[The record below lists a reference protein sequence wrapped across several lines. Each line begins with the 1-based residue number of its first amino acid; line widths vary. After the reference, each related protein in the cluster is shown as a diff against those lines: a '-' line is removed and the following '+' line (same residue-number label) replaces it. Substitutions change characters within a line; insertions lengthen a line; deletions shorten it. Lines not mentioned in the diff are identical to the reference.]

1 MREATKKMDQETMNA
16 TPRQRII
23 GAARR
28 LFKEKGF
35 HSTPI
40 AELAAAASVS
50 VGMIYRLFP
59 GKDDIIVAICEE
71 NLQARLAEME
81 EVFGAVERGEYSVF
95 EALEAIARGT
105 IIANDS
111 GLVFEVLAEAY
122 RNPRVAER
130 MRALSAPYRDKILSL
145 ATLARPQGGAKELDA
160 YADVMIACFFGLGHR
175 TVWRSALDIEQTSHE
190 AASILLRALKAP
202 ADRTETALEAGAG
215 PRS

>member
-1 MREATKKMDQETMNA
+1 MDQETMNA

-40 AELAAAASVS
+40 AELAAEASVS

-71 NLQARLAEME
+71 NLEARLAEMDE
-81 EVFGAVERGEYSVF
+81 IFGAVERAEYSVF
-95 EALEAIARGT
+95 EAVEAIARGT
-105 IIANDS
+105 IVANDS

-130 MRALSAPYRDKILSL
+130 MRALSAPYRDKIRRL
-145 ATLARPQGGAKELDA
+145 ATLARPDGPAGELDA

-175 TVWRSALDIEQTSHE
+175 TLWTPTVDIEQTSHD
-190 AASILLRALKAP
+190 AARILLRALEAPREEFEKAQ
-202 ADRTETALEAGAG
+202 AEGSA

>member
-1 MREATKKMDQETMNA
+1 MDQEMTNP

-28 LFKEKGF
+28 LFKDKGF

-40 AELAAAASVS
+40 AELAAEASVS

-71 NLQARLAEME
+71 NLQARITEIE
-81 EVFGAVERGEYSVF
+81 EIFEAVERREYSVCD
-95 EALEAIARGT
+95 AVKSIASST
-105 IIANDS
+105 IAANDS
-111 GLVFEVLAEAY
+111 GLEFEILAEAY

-130 MRALSAPYRDKILSL
+130 LKTLAAPYRDKVRRL
-145 ATLARPQGGAKELDA
+145 ASFARPDGSASELDA

-175 TVWRSALDIEQTSHE
+175 TLWTPTVDIEQTSRQ
-190 AASILLRALKAP
+190 AACILMR
-202 ADRTETALEAGAG
+202 ALEAPAKWGAA
-215 PRS
+215 